1 MGLKKAIH
9 MPTQIGG
16 GRKLLLVF
24 TAPQREHRVVSGGF
38 FRLRRHRSAARRV
51 MSKRLAAMAAV
62 IIGMLFSASADA
74 REYLKQDR
82 AQSRGFTP
90 AVVTEGGKIVW
101 ISGQTGLVDEQGKSM
116 AGDFQGQ
123 ARVIFR
129 AIDAVAKRAGGSIK
143 DVVSIT
149 VYLTDPRLIDPLMPI
164 RKEVW
169 PDGNFP
175 ASTTITVHSLPA
187 VGMMLE
193 ISAVAVVGDK

>member
-1 MGLKKAIH
+1 MRRACLIAI
-9 MPTQIGG
+9 
-16 GRKLLLVF
+16 
-24 TAPQREHRVVSGGF
+24 
-38 FRLRRHRSAARRV
+38 
-51 MSKRLAAMAAV
+51 LAAGLGA
-62 IIGMLFSASADA
+62 ASADA
-74 REYLKQDR
+74 RDYLKSER

-90 AVVTEGGKIVW
+90 GVVTEGGKTIW

-116 AGDFQGQ
+116 AGNFEGQ

-143 DVVSIT
+143 DVVNIT

-164 RKEVW
+164 RHEFW
-169 PDGNFP
+169 PEGNYP

-193 ISAVAVVGDK
+193 ISAVAVIGDK